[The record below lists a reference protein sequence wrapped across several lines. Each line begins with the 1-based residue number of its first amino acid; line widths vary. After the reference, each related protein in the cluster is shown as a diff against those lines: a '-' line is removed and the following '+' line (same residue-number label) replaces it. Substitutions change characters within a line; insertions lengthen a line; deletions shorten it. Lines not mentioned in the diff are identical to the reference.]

1 MKKITLGVLCGLL
14 FPLSVM
20 AQSTNVNELPPLDEL
35 GTGTFMG
42 EMGGLYPNGSNNM
55 PADFYNDALLMATAV
70 QPLDQTGEPDEKGK
84 IGLVAIGAST
94 VAMFGKALG
103 DLIYDV
109 PGIDPAIVYVNG
121 GIGGQDLNKIRD
133 PLARYWVEVDSRV
146 KMAGLTNEQ
155 VQVVWMQEDDLRNQS
170 SAFPDR
176 AEMLANEFVYAAQQL
191 KIRYPNLKLLYFTGR
206 HTTAYMPADAKDKH
220 KEPRAYLNG
229 WATKW
234 LIEAQIE
241 GIPELTYKGE
251 DVKVPL
257 MLWGPYFWTQGEKPR
272 EDGYTFT
279 RDMVTADGVHPN
291 AEGEVKVANDI
302 ISFWRKDPV
311 SAVWL
316 TNSKEVPLV
325 AEETSAPFQMQL
337 NGKSVVSIATEQLKG
352 NVRVM
357 LLINEE
363 VMYHK
368 QFAPGFT
375 NVELS
380 PLGAGAYTYLIMD
393 AGDFIKKGDFI
404 VGDDGGLA
412 GSKTLSDER
421 SEAVGDSTDQ
431 SKPKKSKDLVGE
443 DQPAWFINGANKL
456 PKLIRLLGGDIWAK
470 AVFTTP
476 DGVEVLVVE
485 DVLHKHTK
493 VNDILP
499 AGNYYLKFYDING
512 DKINIEREIPEFLT
526 LK

>member
-1 MKKITLGVLCGLL
+1 MKKITLWAFAGLL
-14 FPLSVM
+14 LPFTAL
-20 AQSTNVNELPPLDEL
+20 AQSANVDELPPIDEL

-42 EMGGLYPNGSNNM
+42 EMGGLYPNGSNSM
-55 PADFYNDALLMATAV
+55 PAAFYQDAMAMAAAV
-70 QPLDQTGEPDEKGK
+70 QPLDGAGNPNEKGK

-103 DLIYDV
+103 DMIYDV
-109 PGIDPAIVYVNG
+109 PGIDPAIIYVNG

-155 VQVVWMQEDDLRNQS
+155 VQVVWMQEDDLRNTS

-206 HTTAYMPADAKDKH
+206 HTTAYMPAEAKDKH

-234 LIEAQIE
+234 LIEAQIA

-251 DVKVPL
+251 DAKVPL
-257 MLWGPYFWTQGEKPR
+257 LLWGPYFWTQGEKPR
-272 EDGYTFT
+272 KDGYTFT
-279 RDMVTADGVHPN
+279 KDMVTADGVHPN

-302 ISFWRKDPV
+302 IKFWREDPV
-311 SAVWL
+311 SAAWL
-316 TNSKEVPLV
+316 TNSAAVPVAMEEV
-325 AEETSAPFQMQL
+325 APFQLQL
-337 NGKSVVSIATEQLKG
+337 NGTTVFSVPSTQLEG

-368 QFAPGFT
+368 QFAPGFS

-380 PLGAGAYTYLIMD
+380 PLGAGSYTYLIMD
-393 AGDFIKKGDFI
+393 AGDYIQKGDFS
-404 VGDDGGLA
+404 VGTDGALTGN
-412 GSKTLSDER
+412 KTISNER
-421 SEAVGDSTDQ
+421 SEVGSDSTTDA
-431 SKPKKSKDLVGE
+431 KPKKSKDLVGE

-485 DVLHKHTK
+485 DVLHQHTK

-499 AGNYYLKFYDING
+499 PGNYYLKFYDKNG
-512 DKINIEREIPEFLT
+512 DKINIEREMPEFLT

>member
-1 MKKITLGVLCGLL
+1 MKKMSFVALCGLL

-20 AQSTNVNELPPLDEL
+20 AQSANVDELPPLNEL

-42 EMGGLYPNGSNNM
+42 EMGGLYPNGSNTM

-70 QPLDQTGEPDEKGK
+70 QPLDQSGEPDEKGK

-103 DLIYDV
+103 ELIYDV

-251 DVKVPL
+251 DAKVPL
-257 MLWGPYFWTQGEKPR
+257 LLWGPYFWTQGEKPR
-272 EDGYTFT
+272 QDGYTFT
-279 RDMVTADGVHPN
+279 QDMVSADGVHPN

-302 ISFWRKDPV
+302 IRFWRQDPV

-325 AEETSAPFQMQL
+325 AEETKSPFQLQL
-337 NGKSVVSIATEQLKG
+337 NGQTVASVATEQLEG

-357 LLINEE
+357 LLIHEE

-368 QFAPGFT
+368 QFAPGYT
-375 NVELS
+375 TVELA
-380 PLGAGAYTYLIMD
+380 PLGAGDYTYLIMD
-393 AGDFIKKGDFI
+393 GGDYISKGDFT
-404 VGDDGGLA
+404 VGTDGGLVQNQTGA
-412 GSKTLSDER
+412 TENVDTSM
-421 SEAVGDSTDQ
+421 ST
-431 SKPKKSKDLVGE
+431 SYEKPKKSKDLVGE

-499 AGNYYLKFYDING
+499 PGNYYLKFYDING
-512 DKINIEREIPEFLT
+512 NKINIEREIPEFLT